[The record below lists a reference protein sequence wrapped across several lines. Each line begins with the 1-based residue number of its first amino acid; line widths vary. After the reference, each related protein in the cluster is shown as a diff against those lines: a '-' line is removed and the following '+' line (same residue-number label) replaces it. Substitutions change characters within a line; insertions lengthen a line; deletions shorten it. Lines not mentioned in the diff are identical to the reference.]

1 MRGSRSS
8 TTKAARRIVAETAN
22 ELRAKLRR
30 SRDYVSPRLQAYA
43 GRRRGKMMAE
53 GLTLLTE
60 SMVDAKLSQDEARDR
75 FAHIGASLYDE
86 AVRSRAA

>member
-43 GRRRGKMMAE
+43 GQRRGSRMAE
-53 GLTLLTE
+53 GLTLLTA
-60 SMVDAKLSQDEARDR
+60 SMVDAKMTQDEARER
-75 FAHIGASLYDE
+75 FARMGASLYDVE
-86 AVRSRAA
+86 VRDRAA